1 MDFTENAQGVLY
13 GGCSDGHLVACN
25 NRHIDPMLKLYQV
38 QRVMINWNKD
48 VENYVANGARCRF
61 EGVKLKDGVTL
72 NDLETIWIDG
82 YFVRSAAESQ
92 IDHIILR
99 NAPKNKDNVRPLVRL
114 EPRREFC
121 KVSYPVTLYG
131 PVTKGTPRIEH
142 GITLEQFPINVST
155 ATTVH
160 KLQGRSIDNL
170 LISSFDYTD
179 NWIYVA
185 LSRVK
190 TRVGLFLRKPLDGSK
205 LRGMSQMLLAFH
217 DQFRQEKCPIRV
229 VEV

>member
-1 MDFTENAQGVLY
+1 
-13 GGCSDGHLVACN
+13 
-25 NRHIDPMLKLYQV
+25 MLKLYQG

-48 VENYVANGARCRF
+48 VEKSVANGACCRF

-72 NDLETIWIDG
+72 NDLETIRIDG
-82 YFVRSAAESQ
+82 YFVRSAAVSQ

-99 NAPKNKDNVRPLVRL
+99 NMDAPKNKDNVRPLVRL

-190 TRVGLFLRKPLDGSK
+190 TRVGLFLQKPLDGSK
-205 LRGMSQMLLAFH
+205 LCGMSQMLRAFH
-217 DQFRQEKCPIRV
+217 DQFRREKCPIRV
-229 VEV
+229 AEV